1 MTTSS
6 SERTI
11 LVVEDQPEVLS
22 LLADA
27 LQMVGYRV
35 LTAAHPDDGLAIGDE
50 QAEHIDL
57 VLTDVVMPGMNG
69 PEMAQRLVFRHPL
82 LRVLYLSGYDRET
95 LPPLGVGGWPRL
107 SQEAL
112 HDGRAGRARL
122 RSPLPMNVLVADD
135 EVIFRKMVRGVLVRA
150 GHEVIEAAAGRRGAV
165 ASPGGRGAAHG
176 HPRLDDARDWTA
188 STCAAPSAPRR
199 AASLRT

>member
-1 MTTSS
+1 MTTRS

-50 QAEHIDL
+50 HAQQIDL

-69 PEMAQRLVFRHPL
+69 PEMAQRLVFRHPF

-95 LPPLGVGGWPRL
+95 LRPLGVPV
-107 SQEAL
+107 
-112 HDGRAGRARL
+112 DGPAFL
-122 RSPLPMNVLVADD
+122 KKPFTLDVLV
-135 EVIFRKMVRGVLVRA
+135 ERVS
-150 GHEVIEAAAGRRGAV
+150 GALC
-165 ASPGGRGAAHG
+165 R
-176 HPRLDDARDWTA
+176 
-188 STCAAPSAPRR
+188 
-199 AASLRT
+199 

>member
-50 QAEHIDL
+50 HADEIDL

-69 PEMAQRLVFRHPL
+69 PEMAQRLVFRHPFM
-82 LRVLYLSGYDRET
+82 RVLYLSGHDPET
-95 LPPLGVGGWPRL
+95 LGPLGVPEGGTAILKKPFTL
-107 SQEAL
+107 DAL
-112 HDGRAGRARL
+112 VERV
-122 RSPLPMNVLVADD
+122 S
-135 EVIFRKMVRGVLVRA
+135 
-150 GHEVIEAAAGRRGAV
+150 GALC
-165 ASPGGRGAAHG
+165 R
-176 HPRLDDARDWTA
+176 
-188 STCAAPSAPRR
+188 
-199 AASLRT
+199 

>member
-35 LTAAHPDDGLAIGDE
+35 LTAAHPALGLAIGDE
-50 QAEHIDL
+50 HAEQIDL

-69 PEMAQRLVFRHPL
+69 PEMAEQLVLRHPS
-82 LRVLYLSGYDRET
+82 LRVLYLSGYERET
-95 LPPLGVGGWPRL
+95 LAPLGVPEEGPAFL
-107 SQEAL
+107 KKPFTMDAL
-112 HDGRAGRARL
+112 VTRV
-122 RSPLPMNVLVADD
+122 S
-135 EVIFRKMVRGVLVRA
+135 
-150 GHEVIEAAAGRRGAV
+150 GALC
-165 ASPGGRGAAHG
+165 R
-176 HPRLDDARDWTA
+176 
-188 STCAAPSAPRR
+188 
-199 AASLRT
+199 